1 MLSFKYESSQM
12 IAREK
17 FTGVSPEIIMEK
29 FCCKILLMHVAS
41 VTVINEHTELWE
53 VANQL
58 IPGSE

>member
-1 MLSFKYESSQM
+1 M

-17 FTGVSPEIIMEK
+17 FTGLSPEIIMEK
-29 FCCKILLMHVAS
+29 FCCKILLMQVAS